1 MFTDSGGFDR
11 FGSFILCGIR
21 VPSGLITERRNEG
34 MSELSNIITNGFIH
48 AYRDFGKRVR
58 TLSEKLSEQEFW
70 TKPYPYGNSVGHL
83 ALHIIGN
90 LNYYIGAQVAQTGYA
105 RDRDREFTDAD
116 PPPKEEVLRRL
127 DEVVGLVVKT
137 LEAQTTD
144 SWEADYS
151 AIGSESVTDRFTMF
165 LRCAA
170 HFQHHIGQMIYLT
183 NEHTK

>member
-1 MFTDSGGFDR
+1 
-11 FGSFILCGIR
+11 
-21 VPSGLITERRNEG
+21 
-34 MSELSNIITNGFIH
+34 MSELSGIITNGFIH
-48 AYRDFGKRVR
+48 TYRDFGKRVR

-70 TKPYPYGNSVGHL
+70 TKPYPYGNSFGHL
-83 ALHIIGN
+83 TLHIIGN
-90 LNYYIGAQVAQTGYA
+90 LNYYIGAQIARTGYV
-105 RDRDREFTDAD
+105 RDRDREFTEDD

-127 DEVVGLVVKT
+127 DEVVELVVKT

-144 SWEADYS
+144 SWGADYS
-151 AIGSESVTDRFTMF
+151 AIGMEPANDRFMAF

>member
-1 MFTDSGGFDR
+1 
-11 FGSFILCGIR
+11 
-21 VPSGLITERRNEG
+21 V
-34 MSELSNIITNGFIH
+34 SELSSIITKGFINS
-48 AYRDFGKRVR
+48 YRDFGKSVR
-58 TLSEKLSEQEFW
+58 TLSEKLSEEQFW

-90 LNYYIGAQVAQTGYA
+90 LNYYIGAQIAQTGYV
-105 RDRDREFTDAD
+105 RHRDREFTEDN

-127 DEVVGLVVKT
+127 DEAVELVVKT

-144 SWEADYS
+144 SWGTEYS
-151 AIGSESVTDRFTMF
+151 AKGWDALSDRFTAF

-183 NEHTK
+183 NEHTKS

>member
-1 MFTDSGGFDR
+1 MLTDLGGFDR
-11 FGSFILCGIR
+11 RRSGAVCGIR
-21 VPSGLITERRNEG
+21 LHSGLIPERRNEG
-34 MSELSNIITNGFIH
+34 MSELSNIITNGFILT
-48 AYRDFGKRVR
+48 YRDYGKRVR

-70 TKPYPYGNSVGHL
+70 TKPFPYGNSVGHL

-90 LNYYIGAQVAQTGYA
+90 LNYYIGAQIARTGYV
-105 RDRDREFTDAD
+105 RDRDREFTEGD
-116 PPPKEEVLRRL
+116 PPPKEEVLRQL
-127 DEVVGLVVKT
+127 DEVVELVVKT

-144 SWEADYS
+144 SWGAEYS
-151 AIGSESVTDRFTMF
+151 AIGMESVNDRFRAF

>member
-70 TKPYPYGNSVGHL
+70 TKPFPYGNSVGHL

-90 LNYYIGAQVAQTGYA
+90 LNHYIGAPIAQTGYV
-105 RDRDREFTDAD
+105 RDRDREFNEVA
-116 PPPKEEVLRRL
+116 PPPKEEVLRQL
-127 DEVVGLVVKT
+127 DEVVELVVKT
-137 LEAQTTD
+137 LEAQTID
-144 SWEADYS
+144 SWGAEYS
-151 AIGSESVTDRFTMF
+151 AIGMESANDRF
-165 LRCAA
+165 
-170 HFQHHIGQMIYLT
+170 
-183 NEHTK
+183 

>member
-1 MFTDSGGFDR
+1 MFTGSGGFDP

-21 VPSGLITERRNEG
+21 VPSGLVPERRNEG

-58 TLSEKLSEQEFW
+58 ILSEKLSEQEFW
-70 TKPYPYGNSVGHL
+70 MKPYPYGNSVGHL

-90 LNYYIGAQVAQTGYA
+90 LNYYIGAQVAKTEYV
-105 RDRDREFTDAD
+105 RDRDREFTESD
-116 PPPKEEVLRRL
+116 PPSKEEVLRRL
-127 DEVVGLVVKT
+127 DEVVELVAKT
-137 LEAQTTD
+137 LEAQTMD
-144 SWEADYS
+144 SWGADYS
-151 AIGSESVTDRFTMF
+151 AIGMESVNDRFTMF

-170 HFQHHIGQMIYLT
+170 HFQHHIGQMIYLV